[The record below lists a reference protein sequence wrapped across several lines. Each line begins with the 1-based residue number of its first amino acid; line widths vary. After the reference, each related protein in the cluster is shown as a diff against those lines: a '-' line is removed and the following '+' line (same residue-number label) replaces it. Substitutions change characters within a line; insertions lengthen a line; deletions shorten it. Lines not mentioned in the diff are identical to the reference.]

1 MLTRRQWLGAA
12 LGGAAAALATGA
24 VPALAAAP
32 IAITVYKD
40 PSCGC
45 CTKWV
50 EHMRAHGFRVTTRDT
65 GDLAE
70 VKATFGVPRALQAC
84 HTATVGGYVVE
95 GHVPADL
102 VQQMVRE
109 RAAIAGLAV
118 PGMPM
123 GSPGMEGGPPQPYA
137 VIAYTRDGGTSVY
150 ARR

>member
-65 GDLAE
+65 TDLDQ
-70 VKATFGVPRALQAC
+70 VKETFGVPRELQSC
-84 HTATVGGYVVE
+84 HTGTVGAYVVE
-95 GHVPADL
+95 GHVPAEL
-102 VQQMVRE
+102 VKKMVAE
-109 RAAIAGLAV
+109 RPRIAGLAV
-118 PGMPM
+118 PGMPV
-123 GSPGMEGGPPQPYA
+123 GAPGMEGGAPQPYA
-137 VIAYTRDGGTSVY
+137 VIAYTREGGTSVY

>member
-12 LGGAAAALATGA
+12 LGGAAAALATGT

-45 CTKWV
+45 CTQWV
-50 EHMRAHGFRVTTRDT
+50 EYMRAHGFRVTTRDT
-65 GDLAE
+65 TNLDD
-70 VKATFGVPRALQAC
+70 VKATFGVPRALQSC
-84 HTATVGGYVVE
+84 HTGTVGAYVVE

-102 VQQMVRE
+102 VQKMLRE
-109 RAAIAGLAV
+109 RPAIAGLAV
-118 PGMPM
+118 PGMVV
-123 GSPGMEGGPPQPYA
+123 GSPGMEGGSPQPYD
-137 VIAYTRDGGTSVY
+137 VIAYTRDGATSVY

>member
-24 VPALAAAP
+24 VPAFAAAP

-50 EHMRAHGFRVTTRDT
+50 EYMRAHGFRVTTRDMT
-65 GDLAE
+65 NLAE
-70 VKATFGVPRALQAC
+70 VKATFGVPRALQSC
-84 HTATVGGYVVE
+84 HTATVGAYVVE

-102 VQQMVRE
+102 VQQMVRD

-118 PGMPM
+118 PGMPI
-123 GSPGMEGGPPQPYA
+123 GSPGMEGGQPQRYA
-137 VIAYTRDGGTSVY
+137 VMAYTRDGGTSVY